1 MASRGLCRS
10 PIGGYTKRRGP
21 CAAIGWW
28 CGKGGAQAPAAPR
41 GDLGWEERE
50 PGKPRVPE
58 KRERKKKKNPHTQ
71 TQKNRSFSP
80 DFPAA
85 ALRRPRAGFPAR
97 EAGLDFRGGLSG
109 IPSQSPGESPAFPRL
124 STGNGCAGARD
135 LRLQP
140 YSSLDGDFLWV
151 GRSCPSSETPDLE

>member
-1 MASRGLCRS
+1 MPLSHWWIHKETRAMRCYWLVVWQGRSSSAGCPTWGL
-10 PIGGYTKRRGP
+10 GL
-21 CAAIGWW
+21 
-28 CGKGGAQAPAAPR
+28 GGARTREAASAR
-41 GDLGWEERE
+41 KTR
-50 PGKPRVPE
+50 K
-58 KRERKKKKNPHTQ
+58 KKKKKNPHTQ